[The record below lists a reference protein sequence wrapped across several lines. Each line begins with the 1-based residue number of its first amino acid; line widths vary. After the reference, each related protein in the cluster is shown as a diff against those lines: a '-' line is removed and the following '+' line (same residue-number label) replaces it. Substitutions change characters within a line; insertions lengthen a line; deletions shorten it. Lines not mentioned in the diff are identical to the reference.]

1 MKKLFFLI
9 TFLVSI
15 VTMGQSSFSGIIK
28 DSKTKEPLPFA
39 TIVTNN
45 GLGEI
50 TDSYGRF
57 TIKTK
62 TTVQEITIS
71 YIGYKSK
78 TVSTTKN
85 ETYLQILLE
94 PSQESLNEVVI
105 TSKENPALR
114 IIKNAINSRKRN
126 NILTALN
133 SFKYSAYNK
142 LLITA
147 DPDSISGKVD
157 SVFVKRNNKRI
168 FKKLDSS
175 NYKFKKQIDK
185 QHLYITEKIAEHTFK
200 RGKNKKETVL
210 ASRMAG
216 FKSPVYE
223 LLALN
228 LENFTFYNEKYRL
241 VGNNYV
247 NPLSKS
253 ALKNYSY
260 KILDTLKSSNHNTYM
275 IYYKHKEQEDAVGLE
290 GVLYINSKSYALE
303 KGIAELRG
311 KINVK
316 ATQNFKFK
324 PQHNIWFPDETSIS
338 IRKGKSN
345 KNVNIFG
352 GVIRFVNNSPTDSIM
367 RTNQKDV
374 SDVTYLLSKT
384 KISNITINEPVRVI
398 NSASTIE
405 INDDANSKNQSYWN
419 KYRSESITN
428 RGLEAYR
435 IIDSLTE
442 AQGVEK
448 KLNIARKVFK
458 GYFPAKYF
466 DIDLSQ
472 IANFNNYEGFR
483 IGFGGT
489 TNNLISDKYK
499 FSAYTGYGFKDKAV
513 KFGVNASARL
523 SKINNTWVK
532 VGYADDL
539 SEAAKM
545 DFLLE
550 NTSFS
555 LTNTRNLNISQ
566 FYNFK
571 EFNVGLT
578 HDLFPNLETILVFKH
593 GKYIPRF
600 EYQYKNINDFK
611 LTTATAGFKW
621 TPFSKYMNS
630 PIGKIPVK
638 NGWPKI
644 NTQITK
650 SFDGVLAN
658 DFDFTKVNFK
668 IEYRVKTLKNTS
680 TTFLAQGGIVFG
692 NAPLTHLYNA
702 TANYRLRNPWITR
715 VNFIGANSFETMT
728 YNEFISDRYIMF
740 QARHNFRSFKITKKI
755 QPNISFISRFAIGSI
770 DNSQNHQ
777 GVAFKKMNKGYL
789 ESGFQ
794 LNDIYGG
801 LGLGTFYRHGG
812 YKNDKFSD
820 NLALKLTYVLSLGF

>member
-1 MKKLFFLI
+1 MKKLFFLVIFLAPII
-9 TFLVSI
+9 TI
-15 VTMGQSSFSGIIK
+15 GQSSFSGVIK

-57 TIKTK
+57 TIKTQ
-62 TTVQEITIS
+62 TTVQKITIS

-85 ETYLQILLE
+85 KSYLHIFLE
-94 PSQESLNEVVI
+94 PSQESLSEVVI
-105 TSKENPALR
+105 TAKENPAIR

-126 NILTALN
+126 NIITALN

-147 DPDSISGKVD
+147 DPDSISGNID
-157 SVFVKRNNKRI
+157 SVFVKRNNKRV

-216 FKSPVYE
+216 FKIPVYE

-247 NPLSKS
+247 NPLSKN
-253 ALKNYSY
+253 ALKNYYY
-260 KILDTLKSSNHNTYM
+260 KILDTLKRSDHNTYM
-275 IYYKHKEQEDAVGLE
+275 IYYKHIKQEDAVGLE

-303 KGIAELRG
+303 KGVAELRG
-311 KINVK
+311 KVNVK

-324 PQHNIWFPDETSIS
+324 PKHNIWFPDETSIS

-367 RTNQKDV
+367 RTNQKDM

-384 KISNITINEPVRVI
+384 KISNIAINKPVKVI
-398 NSASTIE
+398 NSAATIE
-405 INDDANSKNQSYWN
+405 INDDANSKDQSYWN
-419 KYRSESITN
+419 KYRSDSITQ

-435 IIDSLTE
+435 ILDSLTA

-458 GYFPAKYF
+458 GYFPTKYF

-472 IANFNNYEGFR
+472 IINFNNYEGFR
-483 IGFGGT
+483 VGFGGT
-489 TNNLISDKYK
+489 TNNTISDRFK
-499 FSAYTGYGFKDKAV
+499 FSGYTGYGFKDKAI
-513 KFGVNASARL
+513 KFGINASARL
-523 SKINNTWVK
+523 HKSNNTWLTA
-532 VGYADDL
+532 GYADDL
-539 SEAAKM
+539 EEAAKM

-555 LTNTRNLNISQ
+555 LTNTRKLNISQ

-571 EFNVGLT
+571 EFNVGLS
-578 HDLFPNLETILVFKH
+578 HDIFPNLESIIVLKH
-593 GKYIPRF
+593 GQYIPKF
-600 EYQYKNINDFK
+600 NYQYKNITDFK

-630 PIGKIPVK
+630 PFGKIPVK

-644 NTQITK
+644 NVQITK
-650 SFDGVLAN
+650 SFDNVMSS

-668 IEYRVKTLKNTS
+668 MEYRVKTLKNSS
-680 TTFLAQGGIVFG
+680 TTFLAQGGMVFG

-702 TANYRLRNPWITR
+702 SANYRLRNPWITR
-715 VNFIGANSFETMT
+715 VNFAGANSFETMT
-728 YNEFISDRYIMF
+728 YNEFISNRYIML

-755 QPNISFISRFAIGSI
+755 QPNISLVTRFAIGTI
-770 DNSQNHQ
+770 DKPQNHQ
-777 GVAFKKMNKGYL
+777 EVSFKKMNKGYL

-801 LGLGTFYRHGG
+801 LGLGTFYRHGS
-812 YKNDKFSD
+812 YKNNKFSD